1 MSKASGAVLIAA
13 GAGVAA
19 YALIAG
25 SVTARIPAPIDPH
38 AVTDATKVPAPP
50 PKATAAPAAALRTA
64 TARQIANTA
73 PATRQARAPAATP
86 PARPW
91 RTATVVSVPPRG
103 NAPALAPMGASAPM
117 PDNAVSLARALQQEL
132 QRVGCYDGKMT
143 GTWTPA
149 TQRAMKAFM
158 QRVNAAL
165 PTDTPDVIL
174 LSLVRG
180 NPGTNVCSRA
190 CPTGQTA
197 GREGQCVPDALL
209 ARRGVKDRLARGKGE
224 PDAAVT
230 GWETTATTTARTL
243 PEPPLDGERM
253 ALSGPRNEP
262 APVPPGAAPG
272 DLAAS
277 PPAAQA
283 APRQKAREASA
294 SRRQWHRPKDDWR
307 RKVFQ
312 F

>member
-19 YALIAG
+19 YALIASSG
-25 SVTARIPAPIDPH
+25 TSRIPAPIDPH
-38 AVTDATKVPAPP
+38 AVTDATKISVTP
-50 PKATAAPAAALRTA
+50 PKAPTPVAPGATA
-64 TARQIANTA
+64 TKQQVAKTAR
-73 PATRQARAPAATP
+73 ATRQARAPAAV
-86 PARPW
+86 PAAQPW
-91 RTATVVSVPPRG
+91 TNATVVTAPPRG
-103 NAPALAPMGASAPM
+103 SAPAVAPMGISAPM
-117 PDNAVSLARALQQEL
+117 PENAVSLARALQQEL
-132 QRVGCYDGKMT
+132 QRVGCYDGKIT
-143 GTWTPA
+143 GTWSPA
-149 TQRAMKAFM
+149 TQRAMKAYM

-180 NPGTNVCSRA
+180 NPGTDVCSRA

-209 ARRGVKDRLARGKGE
+209 ARGGAKDRLARGKGE

-243 PEPPLDGERM
+243 PVPPLEGQRM

-262 APVPPGAAPG
+262 AAAPPDAAPG
-272 DLAAS
+272 DLPAL

-283 APRQKAREASA
+283 APRHKAREAAS
-294 SRRQWHRPKDDWR
+294 SRRHWHRPKDDWR